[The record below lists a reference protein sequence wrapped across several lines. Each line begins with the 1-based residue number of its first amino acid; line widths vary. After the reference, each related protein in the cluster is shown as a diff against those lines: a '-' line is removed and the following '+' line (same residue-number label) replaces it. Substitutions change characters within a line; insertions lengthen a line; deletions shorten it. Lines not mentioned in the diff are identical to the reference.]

1 MSGLQLYFVIS
12 LVVFII
18 VTLYGIHTGKLNIF

>member
-1 MSGLQLYFVIS
+1 MKGTTLYFLIS

-18 VTLYGIHTGKLNIF
+18 VTLYGLHTGQLKF